1 MIYGGLFDVSSKQT
15 RINELEN
22 LICSSLEKKW
32 EENEIFDNIKAE
44 HGITKKSEIL
54 KYLIIFMTNL
64 NKEEQKKFLLFTTGT
79 SRLPVGGFKN
89 LNPKF
94 TVVKRSTE
102 KGENPD
108 NYLPTVMTCQNY
120 LKIPEYSSYE
130 VLRDKLTYAM
140 NEGNNE
146 FHLS

>member
-1 MIYGGLFDVSSKQT
+1 
-15 RINELEN
+15 
-22 LICSSLEKKW
+22 
-32 EENEIFDNIKAE
+32 
-44 HGITKKSEIL
+44 
-54 KYLIIFMTNL
+54 MTNL